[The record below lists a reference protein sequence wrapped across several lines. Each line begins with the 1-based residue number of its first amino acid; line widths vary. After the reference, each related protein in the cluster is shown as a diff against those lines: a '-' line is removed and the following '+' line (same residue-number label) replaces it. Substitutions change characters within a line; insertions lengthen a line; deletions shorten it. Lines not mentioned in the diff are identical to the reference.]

1 MPQYQPVN
9 STATVS
15 LGVLSTALYDG
26 TIPMLFK
33 TVYSDQAVVS
43 TTTIS
48 TNWGPMT
55 VTTVSVTSVY

>member
-26 TIPMLFK
+26 TVPMLFK
-33 TVYSDQAVVS
+33 TVYSDQAVVMVVTTS
-43 TTTIS
+43 TR
-48 TNWGPMT
+48 WGPIT
-55 VTTVSVTSVY
+55 VTTANVTNVY